1 MHPIFHRWCCAVATL
16 LAALVSS
23 QVATADE
30 LLPADQPIEQ
40 AINHYINA
48 RLAAKS
54 ITPAPLADDANILRR
69 TMLDVVGRPP
79 IAGEV
84 RAYQA
89 NTDPAK
95 RVAMV
100 DSLLASPSFV
110 RQQAAELDALLM
122 TGARGSLREYL
133 TDAVKNNKPWSE
145 MFRDLIVGQEGDAE
159 QKGAIQFVKSRT
171 NDLDQLTA
179 DASSLF
185 FGVNVSCAK
194 CHDHPLVTDWTQE
207 HYFGM
212 KSFFNRT
219 FEVGERIG
227 EKNYGLVDYKTVE
240 GEAKVAKLMFLTSEV
255 IDEPASVEPDEAARK
270 AEKELY
276 EQLKKDKQTPPAP
289 AFSRRAKL
297 VDVGLAKR
305 DDSFFARAAVN
316 HTWNRLLGRG
326 LVMPVDQ
333 MHSENPASHP
343 ELLTWL
349 ARDFQEHNYDLKRL
363 VRGIVLSDA
372 YARSSRWESE
382 SERPADDYFAAA
394 LVRPLKPWQYATTL
408 RLATLSPERFPAD
421 LSAEE
426 LEKRMEQTEGSARGI
441 AGLFELPGEEF
452 QVSVDEALLLS
463 NAERMQNELLREG
476 GDTIVGMLE
485 KIDDP
490 AERAETAI
498 WQTTARNPE
507 SVEVEAIRNYFEAR
521 SDRRKEAVKQ
531 VVWSLL
537 TGSELRFN
545 Y

>member
-1 MHPIFHRWCCAVATL
+1 MPRSLSLACCALATL
-16 LAALVSS
+16 LALTLGSWAS
-23 QVATADE
+23 AED
-30 LLPADQPIEQ
+30 LLPADKPIEE
-40 AINHYINA
+40 AINHYITA

-54 ITPAPLADDANILRR
+54 ITPAPLADDANLLRR
-69 TMLDVVGRPP
+69 TMLDLVGRPP
-79 IAGEV
+79 IAAEV

-95 RVAMV
+95 RTLMV
-100 DSLLASPSFV
+100 DSLLATPSFV
-110 RQQAAELDALLM
+110 RQQTAELDALLM
-122 TGARGSLREYL
+122 KGARGSLRDYL
-133 TDAVKNNKPWSE
+133 AEAVKNNKPWSD
-145 MFRDLIVGQEGDAE
+145 MFRDMIVGQEGDTE
-159 QKGAIQFVKSRT
+159 QKGAIQFIRSRT
-171 NDLDQLTA
+171 ADLDQLTA
-179 DASSLF
+179 DASVLF

-194 CHDHPLVTDWTQE
+194 CHDHPLVSDWTQE

-212 KSFFNRT
+212 KSFFSRT
-219 FEVGERIG
+219 FEVGDRIG
-227 EKNYGLVDYKTVE
+227 EKSYGLVDYKTVE
-240 GEAKVAKLMFLTSEV
+240 GESKVAKLMFLTSEV
-255 IDEPASVEPDEAARK
+255 VDEPASAEPDEAARK
-270 AEKELY
+270 AEKELL
-276 EQLKKDKQTPPAP
+276 EQLKKEKQTPPAP

-297 VDVGLAKR
+297 VEVGLAKR

-343 ELLTWL
+343 ELLAWL

-363 VRGIVLSDA
+363 VRGIVLSEA
-372 YARSSRWESE
+372 YARSSRWEAS

-394 LVRPLKPWQYATTL
+394 LVRPLKPWQYATAL
-408 RLATLSPERFPAD
+408 RLATLAPERFPAD

-426 LEKRMEQTEGSARGI
+426 LEKRMEQTEGSARGL

-463 NAERMQNELLREG
+463 NSDRIQNELLRDG
-476 GDTIVGMLE
+476 GDTLVGMLE
-485 KIDDP
+485 KIDNT
-490 AERAETAI
+490 AERAETAV

-507 SVEVEAIRNYFEAR
+507 SVEVEAIRTYFDAR

-531 VVWSLL
+531 VIWSLI
-537 TGSELRFN
+537 TSSELRFN